1 MVMTVAKLL
10 KVLSSETE
18 PGQISL
24 ALSLSMVAG
33 FTPLFSV
40 HNLIVL
46 LLVMLIRVNVA
57 SFILGL
63 GLFSA
68 AAFMLDPL
76 FHAVGLKAL
85 TLKSL
90 EGMWTAMYNST
101 LWRIERFNNTVLM
114 GSLIVSLVL
123 FVPLYLSAN
132 VAIRKYREHFLQWV
146 RKSKL
151 MQAFTGTRLYKAYRS
166 LSELRDTLR

>member
-1 MVMTVAKLL
+1 MVMTIAKLL
-10 KVLSSETE
+10 KVLNSETE

-24 ALSLSMVAG
+24 ALSFSMIAG
-33 FTPLFSV
+33 LTPFFSV

-46 LLVMLIRVNVA
+46 LLVMIIRVNFS

-68 AAFMLDPL
+68 VSLMLDPL
-76 FHAVGLKAL
+76 FHGVGLKAL
-85 TLKSL
+85 TLKPL
-90 EGMWTAMYNST
+90 EGLWTAMYNST

-114 GSLIVSLVL
+114 GSLLVSLIL
-123 FVPLYLSAN
+123 FIPLYLSAN
-132 VAIRKYREHFLQWV
+132 FAIRKYREHVLRWV
-146 RKSKL
+146 RKSRL

-166 LSELRDTLR
+166 VSEMRDTLR